1 MLTNSSHCT
10 VHLTPMSASID
21 VHLIGASQNKPA
33 LTRFMCMCFRACM
46 FLLCCCVCVCMYWTV
61 LCILC
66 IHSSVIMESSLDRE
80 WIQRTV
86 YHLQWLRQGWRPLTD
101 LPLQWL
107 QWWGLLRGSKDHKS
121 VFIFP
126 CYSVMGLCSYTA
138 CHKWSQEAQRP
149 VQLWEMGSTRSQEQ
163 CISNVASNRRRH
175 WKPAPFPWY
184 HLQWTNLID
193 HGSILAWGQHECRC
207 VPRPFPLC
215 ARIWFRD

>member
-1 MLTNSSHCT
+1 MISYVVVGMC
-10 VHLTPMSASID
+10 
-21 VHLIGASQNKPA
+21 SQGIKIVA
-33 LTRFMCMCFRACM
+33 LSK
-46 FLLCCCVCVCMYWTV
+46 V
-61 LCILC
+61 

-163 CISNVASNRRRH
+163 CSFYSQTTLTACPISMISFAMNESDWSWQH
-175 WKPAPFPWY
+175 SGMG
-184 HLQWTNLID
+184 T
-193 HGSILAWGQHECRC
+193 AWM
-207 VPRPFPLC
+207 
-215 ARIWFRD
+215 